1 MLYKFKSKATGD
13 VIMTAVHGDHLLK
26 AWGRQP
32 AAKGI
37 LLVQDMAGALAS
49 MQAAWEAE
57 EARLAAAADQARQ
70 EGRGARPQ
78 QGDRPAPAL
87 VAMVE
92 MMSRAQKAEDDIV
105 WGV

>member
-70 EGRGARPQ
+70 EGREPVRSKEI
-78 QGDRPAPAL
+78 AL
-87 VAMVE
+87 RQRWWPMVE
-92 MMSRAQKAEDDIV
+92 MIGRAQKAEEDIV